1 VSREDGLLTSDEA
14 QKRLGVGP
22 GMFWVLARRHGI
34 PQFRGSAGKRR
45 VGSLFRPE
53 DVDRL
58 RAPIGRI
65 LQSRRRT

>member
-58 RAPIGRI
+58 RASIGRI